1 MAKKKIPASISL
13 DLDDQWS
20 YMKVHGDEGWE
31 TFPSY
36 LDVVVPIFLDVFD
49 RLDIKITFFDV
60 RKNKRKPFRSQNHS
74 SSSH

>member
-1 MAKKKIPASISL
+1 MSRKKLLASVSL

-36 LDVVVPIFLDVFD
+36 LDVVVPVFLDMLD
-49 RLDIKITFFDV
+49 KLDIKITFFIVGQD
-60 RKNKRKPFRSQNHS
+60 S
-74 SSSH
+74 

>member
-1 MAKKKIPASISL
+1 MKKKKLLASISL

-36 LDVVVPIFLDVFD
+36 LDVVLP
-49 RLDIKITFFDV
+49 ITFDEA
-60 RKNKRKPFRSQNHS
+60 R
-74 SSSH
+74 